1 MASRKSNSIRDLW
14 YNTQY
19 GPDKNN
25 NYSTLKNRELCSI
38 FCSKV
43 NGKRIWKRINTCVC
57 ITESLCCTPET
68 NITLLINYKIK
79 QKSFK
84 TFKKNKQN
92 CSTYRKIEEIKS
104 YVWFFKSNPS
114 QLQSLYQEVL
124 IGENSPPYTRLCA
137 QSLWGLWK
145 ELQSKTQELT
155 AHAWPCT

>member
-43 NGKRIWKRINTCVC
+43 NGKRIWKRINTHIC

-68 NITLLINYKIK
+68 NTTLLTNYEPIK
-79 QKSFK
+79 NEKGK
-84 TFKKNKQN
+84 H
-92 CSTYRKIEEIKS
+92 CM
-104 YVWFFKSNPS
+104 WD
-114 QLQSLYQEVL
+114 
-124 IGENSPPYTRLCA
+124 
-137 QSLWGLWK
+137 
-145 ELQSKTQELT
+145 SKRDTDV
-155 AHAWPCT
+155 